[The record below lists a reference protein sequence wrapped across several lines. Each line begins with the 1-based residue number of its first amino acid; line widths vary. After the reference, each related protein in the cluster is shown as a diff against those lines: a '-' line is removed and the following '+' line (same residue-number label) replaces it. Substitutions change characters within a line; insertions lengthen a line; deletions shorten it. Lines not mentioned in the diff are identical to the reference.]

1 MLSALKKP
9 MMPLKLLSPI
19 SGKPMEQVALECGLE
34 AHRCVDSGGHYIQ
47 AQAYLIWLQQ
57 QPARLPHLPAAAQ
70 IEETSTN
77 PEKPRMCP
85 ESGTIM
91 SRYKIGH
98 GFTFSID
105 RSITGGVWLD
115 GGEWEAL
122 RQRNFHEEIHLIF
135 TAPWQ
140 KQVRLAHAQATYK
153 ATLESAFGSDLLNR
167 LSLLRAELLD
177 HPQHNL
183 AIAYL
188 AEKENSLGPSDGE

>member
-1 MLSALKKP
+1 M
-9 MMPLKLLSPI
+9 
-19 SGKPMEQVALECGLE
+19 G
-34 AHRCVDSGGHYIQ
+34 
-47 AQAYLIWLQQ
+47 
-57 QPARLPHLPAAAQ
+57 
-70 IEETSTN
+70 
-77 PEKPRMCP
+77 
-85 ESGTIM
+85 
-91 SRYKIGH
+91 RYKIGH

-140 KQVRLAHAQATYK
+140 KQIRQTHAQTTYK
-153 ATLESAFGSDLLNR
+153 ATLECAFGSDFLNR
-167 LSLLRAELLD
+167 LSLLRADLLD
-177 HPQHNL
+177 HPHHNL